1 MISELMS
8 SRSNL
13 DRVGFL
19 LFVLVAIVPMAA
31 GLAYALGYSLGLSG
45 LLSQGFTL
53 QYWGRPFQE
62 GNQIFES
69 FAFSLGVAVVATAIT
84 LGAALLLVLTVRRSL
99 TAGWLAH
106 LSTIPLALPG
116 TVLAFVVLQWFS
128 GSGVAAR
135 IAYALGLLQTPAQF
149 PGIVNDQYGVGIII
163 AQVMVGVPFFA
174 LLLAQLWHSQR
185 ISQLMELAQT
195 IGATRR
201 QRAARVAVPILL
213 HRAFPTVMLH
223 LVAVIGVY
231 EVPLLLGTQ
240 SPQMISVLTMRNYA
254 MFDLQQKPEAFICAI
269 LYTILSLLLIAL
281 AWRRMDHPAAQ

>member
-1 MISELMS
+1 MS

-19 LFVLVAIVPMAA
+19 LFLLLAILPMAA
-31 GLAYALGYSLGLSG
+31 GLLYAAGYSVGLAG
-45 LLSQGFTL
+45 LLSQGFTWE
-53 QYWGRPFQE
+53 YWGRPFQP
-62 GNQIFES
+62 GNQIFAS
-69 FAFSLGVAVVATAIT
+69 FAFSLGVAAVATIAT
-84 LGAALLLVLTVRRSL
+84 LVLALLLVLTVRRSL
-99 TAGWLAH
+99 DSGLLAH

-116 TVLAFVVLQWFS
+116 TVLAFVVLQWLA
-128 GSGVAAR
+128 GSGLAAR
-135 IAYALGLLQTPAQF
+135 AAYALGLLQTPAQF

-174 LLLAQLWHSQR
+174 LLFTQLWHSQR

-195 IGATRR
+195 IGATRA
-201 QRAARVAVPILL
+201 QRAMRVAVPLLL

-231 EVPLLLGTQ
+231 EVPLLLGVQ

-269 LYTILSLLLIAL
+269 LYTLLSLLLIAI
-281 AWRRMDHPAAQ
+281 AWRRMHRMDHEQSA

>member
-1 MISELMS
+1 MS
-8 SRSNL
+8 SRSSL
-13 DRVGFL
+13 DRTGFL
-19 LFVLVAIVPMAA
+19 AFVLVAIVPIAA
-31 GLAYALGYSLGLSG
+31 GLVYALGYSLGLSG

-53 QYWGRPFQE
+53 KYWGRPFQE
-62 GNQIFES
+62 GNQIFAS

-84 LGAALLLVLTVRRSL
+84 LGVALLLVLTVRRSL
-99 TAGWLAH
+99 TAGWLSQ

-116 TVLAFVVLQWFS
+116 TVLAFVVMQWCS
-128 GSGVAAR
+128 GSGIAAR
-135 IAYALGLLQTPAQF
+135 IAHALGLLHTPAQF
-149 PGIVNDQYGVGIII
+149 PGMVNDQYGIGIII

-185 ISQLMELAQT
+185 IGHLMELAQT

-201 QRAARVAVPILL
+201 QRAVRVAVPLLL

-231 EVPLLLGTQ
+231 EVPLLLGAQ
-240 SPQMISVLTMRNYA
+240 SPQMILVLTMRNYA
-254 MFDLQQKPEAFICAI
+254 MFDLQQKPEAFICAL
-269 LYTILSLLLIAL
+269 LYTLLSLLLIAL